1 MMRDLTYKIFAIALL
16 IIAGTLAGT
25 AEAEAQYLKERG
37 LVRQGN
43 SSFEKRNYR
52 TSLNRYNQALEHDS
66 TSYEAL
72 YNRANAH
79 HQLHRSTPQDS
90 TLQAE
95 TTYSYYEQIAA
106 DELLSTEQRAE
117 VLRNLGESLFADEKY
132 EAALNAFR
140 ESLRLNPDDRETKY
154 DYVLTKRI
162 VDQKRQQQQ
171 NQQQQ
176 DNNQNDNNNNQND
189 NNNQQQD
196 NNQNNQ
202 NDQQNNNDQNQNQ
215 QDNQGNQDKQNDQNN
230 PNDQQNEDKQG
241 EGEGDNNG
249 ENQGENQ
256 GEDERDGEGK
266 PRELSRDQ
274 ERMLDAIQAEEDKTQ
289 DKLKEKKKGI
299 LIPGKKNW

>member
-25 AEAEAQYLKERG
+25 VEAQAQYLKERG

-79 HQLHRSTPQDS
+79 HQLRRSTPQDS

-95 TTYSYYEQIAA
+95 TTYSYYEQIAS

-176 DNNQNDNNNNQND
+176 DNNQNDNNN
-189 NNNQQQD
+189 QQQD
-196 NNQNNQ
+196 NNQQQNQQNQNDQ
-202 NDQQNNNDQNQNQ
+202 NDQQNQNDQNQN
-215 QDNQGNQDKQNDQNN
+215 NQNDQNDQNN

-249 ENQGENQ
+249 KDEGENQ